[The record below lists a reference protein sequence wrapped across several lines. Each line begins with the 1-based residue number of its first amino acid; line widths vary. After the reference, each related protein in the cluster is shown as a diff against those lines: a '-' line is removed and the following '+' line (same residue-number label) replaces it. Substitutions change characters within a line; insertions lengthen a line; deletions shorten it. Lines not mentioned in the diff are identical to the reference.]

1 MSEPASLKFQRD
13 ILSRIEY
20 FRKEFDLTYESA
32 IGVLDIVK
40 YRLLVE
46 ANFDRREEADEIEDS
61 NET

>member
-1 MSEPASLKFQRD
+1 VSEPASLKFQRD

-20 FRKEFDLTYESA
+20 FRKEFDLTYEAA

>member
-61 NET
+61 SEA